1 MNIILGDCYEK
12 LMELKAQNLKADL
25 LLTDPPYV
33 ISRETNFHTMK
44 GRENLECMEM
54 GKSFDDHFDIQNFI
68 PLVVNVLKENAN
80 VVIFCARDQMQELSD
95 VCKANHIC
103 IKRWLVLSKSN
114 PAPFN
119 RDRMFVN
126 DVEFAIW
133 GIYNSKDK
141 QTGWTFNRQNAV
153 EKCVIPTKVQSKS
166 LHPTMKDLDV
176 ISHLVKVLSNENDIV
191 LDPFMGSGTTGLACK
206 NLKRHFVGIEKE
218 EKYVKIAIDRIN
230 KA

>member
-1 MNIILGDCYEK
+1 MKIIHGDCYEE
-12 LMELKAQNLKADL
+12 LMKLKAQNLKADL
-25 LLTDPPYV
+25 LLTDPPYA
-33 ISRETNFHTMK
+33 ISRKTNFHTMK
-44 GRENLECMEM
+44 GRESLECMEM
-54 GKSFDDHFDIQNFI
+54 GKSFDDRFDIQNFI

-80 VVIFCARDQMQELSD
+80 VVIFCAREQIQEICDS
-95 VCKANHIC
+95 CKNNHIEV
-103 IKRWLVLSKSN
+103 KRWLVLSKSN

-153 EKCVIPTKVQSKS
+153 EKCVIPTKVQSKA

-206 NLKRHFVGIEKE
+206 NLNRHFVGIEKE
-218 EKYVKIAIDRIN
+218 EKYVKIATDRIN